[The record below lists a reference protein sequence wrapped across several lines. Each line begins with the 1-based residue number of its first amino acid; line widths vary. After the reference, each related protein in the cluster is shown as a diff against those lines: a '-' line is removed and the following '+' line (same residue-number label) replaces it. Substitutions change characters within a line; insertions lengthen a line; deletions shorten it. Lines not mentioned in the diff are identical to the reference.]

1 MNYIQVTFRTDQ
13 VEEFANDLLAAF
25 LGEIGFDSFEENGRG
40 LIGYCPENLF
50 SIDEVKQVINSLP
63 IENPKLIQYRTE
75 LIEDKNWNS
84 VWEQNEYQPI
94 EISEECIIHPS
105 NKKPAQSYRYDII
118 INPVQAFGTG
128 YHETTR
134 LILRK
139 LMRYDLSGY
148 NVLDMGTGTAILAIM
163 ASMRNAKHIV
173 AIDIDEWS
181 KLNAIENVKLNNIE
195 NITVELGDASL
206 LCNYQENFDL
216 VLANINRN
224 ILLNDMSE
232 YVSTMKSGATL
243 LMSGFYSE
251 GLQIIQEKAAELGL
265 NYVEHITDNNW
276 VVAEFKL

>member
-25 LGEIGFDSFEENGRG
+25 LGEIGFDSFEETTRG
-40 LIGYCPENLF
+40 LIAYCPENLF
-50 SIDEVKQVINSLP
+50 NIDEMKQVINSLP
-63 IENPKLIQYRTE
+63 IENTELIQYRTE
-75 LIEDKNWNS
+75 LIEDRNWNS

-94 EISEECIIHPS
+94 EISDDCIIHPS
-105 NKKPAQSYRYDII
+105 NKKPAKSYTYDII

-134 LILRK
+134 LILHK
-139 LMRYDLSGY
+139 LMCSDLSGY

-163 ASMRNAKHIV
+163 ASMKNAKHIV

-181 KLNAIENVKLNNIE
+181 KLNAIENVKLNNID
-195 NITVELGDASL
+195 NIAVELGDASL
-206 LCNYQENFDL
+206 LSNYENSFDL

-232 YVSTMKSGATL
+232 YFKTMKCGATL
-243 LMSGFYSE
+243 LISGFYSE
-251 GLQIIQEKAAELGL
+251 DLPILQDKASELGL
-265 NYVEHITDNNW
+265 RYIDHTTDNNW

>member
-251 GLQIIQEKAAELGL
+251 DLQIIQEKAAELGL